1 MNEVIRMLNRSVLE
15 NPMLSL
21 WLKDGINVEL
31 NQLKENEQTDVLIAG
46 AGITGITAAYLL
58 KKQGLDVVLIDKDSP
73 LSLAS
78 GNTTAKFTFQHS
90 LIYDHIIETYGIDEA
105 CLYYKAQR
113 EAMKLVRDIIKEH
126 NIDCDLKETYA
137 CVYAKDPRELEALK
151 EEQRAYQKI
160 NVQSEIVYD
169 DPHNLGYTGAL
180 RVNDQFEI
188 NPVKYLSF
196 MLNYLLEKN
205 VRIYKDTMAMDI
217 KGKGP
222 YTVDTQNGYHIE
234 TKSVIVST
242 GYPFFEANSMYYARL
257 EAMRSYLT
265 AYKMENTQPDEGM
278 FISIDEDS
286 PYSVRFSDTDGERY
300 VLVGGQG
307 HKVGQERSETK
318 DYKKLIDFAF
328 RHFHVQEV
336 AYRWSAQDY
345 RSVDKIPYIGQ
356 ISPEYPDVYI
366 ATGYNKWGMT
376 NGSFAAIL
384 ISSMI
389 KERKTNTSG
398 IINKEE
404 LILDIR
410 NIKDDKSIYQ
420 QLFNPS
426 RGEIS
431 SNIGSFLKS
440 NMNVAKEL
448 IKSKLT
454 SSGKSISELAYNEGA
469 IIKKNGKKLAV
480 FKDNDGKVYIHSA
493 VCTHL
498 GCDLEYNDAE
508 KSFDCPCHG
517 SRFSSKGKVIEGP
530 AMMDLKKE
538 DLIQDKEAKDKK

>member
-1 MNEVIRMLNRSVLE
+1 MLNKSVLE

-31 NQLKENEQTDVLIAG
+31 KQLKENEQTDVLIAG

-58 KKQGLDVVLIDKDSP
+58 KKQGLDVVLIDKDCP

-90 LIYDHIIETYGIDEA
+90 LIYDHIIDTYGIDEA
-105 CLYYKAQR
+105 CLYYKAQN
-113 EAMKLVRDIIKEH
+113 EGMDLVRNIIKEH

-137 CVYAKDPRELEALK
+137 CVYANDQKEAEALK
-151 EEQRAYQKI
+151 DEQRAYEKI
-160 NVQSEIVYD
+160 NVQSEIIYE
-169 DPHNLGYTGAL
+169 DPHNLGYTAAL
-180 RVNDQFEI
+180 KVNGQFEL
-188 NPVKYLSF
+188 NPVKYLGF
-196 MLNYLLEKN
+196 MLKYLLEKN
-205 VRIYKDTMAMDI
+205 VRIYKDTMAMDV
-217 KGKGP
+217 KGRGP
-222 YTVDTQNGYHIE
+222 YTVDTENGYHIE
-234 TKSVIVST
+234 TKSIVVAT
-242 GYPFFEANSMYYARL
+242 GYPFFEANSMYYSRL
-257 EAMRSYLT
+257 EALRSYLT
-265 AYKMENTQPDEGM
+265 AYKIDNTQPDEGM

-286 PYSVRFSDTDGERY
+286 PYSVRFSDTDLQRY

-307 HKVGQERSETK
+307 HKVGQEKSEMK

-328 RHFHVQEV
+328 KHFDVKEV

-356 ISPEYPDVYI
+356 ISPEYPDMYI

-376 NGSFAAIL
+376 NGSFAAVL

-398 IINKEE
+398 VINSEE
-404 LILDIR
+404 LIHDIR

-454 SSGKSISELAYNEGA
+454 SSSKEISELDYDQGA
-469 IIKKNGKKLAV
+469 IIKKDGKKLAV
-480 FKDNDGKVYIHSA
+480 FKDINGKVYIHSA
-493 VCTHL
+493 VCTHM

-517 SRFSSKGKVIEGP
+517 SRFSSKGKIIEGP
-530 AMMDLKKE
+530 AMLDLEKE
-538 DLIQDKEAKDKK
+538 DLLPDKEENDKK

>member
-1 MNEVIRMLNRSVLE
+1 MLNKSVLE

-21 WLKDGINVEL
+21 WLKDGIGVDL
-31 NQLKENEQTDVLIAG
+31 KQLRENEQTDVLIAG

-58 KKQGLDVVLIDKDSP
+58 KKQGLDVVLIDKDCP

-90 LIYDHIIETYGIDEA
+90 LVYEHIIDSYGIDEA
-105 CLYYKAQR
+105 CLYYKAQN
-113 EAMKLVRDIIKEH
+113 EGMDLVRNIIKEH

-137 CVYAKDPRELEALK
+137 CRYAMDPREIEALK
-151 EEQRAYQKI
+151 EEQRAYEKI
-160 NVQSEIVYD
+160 NVQSEIIYE
-169 DPHNLGYTGAL
+169 DPHNLGYSAAL
-180 RVNDQFEI
+180 KVDDQFEI

-196 MLNYLLEKN
+196 MLRYLLEKN

-217 KGKGP
+217 KGRGP
-222 YTVDTQNGYHIE
+222 YNVDTQNGYHIE
-234 TKSVIVST
+234 TKSVIVAT

-265 AYKMENTQPDEGM
+265 AYKTENTQMNDGM

-286 PYSVRFSDTDGERY
+286 PFSVRFSDTDGQRY

-307 HKVGQERSETK
+307 HKVGQERSEMK

-328 RHFHVQEV
+328 KHFHVQEV

-356 ISPEYPDVYI
+356 ISPDYPDVYI
-366 ATGYNKWGMT
+366 ASCYNKGGMT

-389 KERKTNTSG
+389 KERKTNTGG
-398 IINKEE
+398 IISNEA
-404 LILDIR
+404 LLYDIK
-410 NIKDDKSIYQ
+410 NIKYDKSIYQ

-454 SSGKSISELAYNEGA
+454 SSGKDVSELDYNEGA
-469 IIKKNGKKLAV
+469 IIKKSGKKLAV

-530 AMMDLKKE
+530 AMLDLEKE
-538 DLIQDKEAKDKK
+538 ELIQNKKAKDKK